1 MIPRTKAKQK
11 KILTQ
16 RDSGRLRLDTQ
27 RVGENSQV
35 SRVASRQSAV
45 VQVNTEESD
54 CAKDNMALGKK
65 TNKQTNIR
73 HTKVVGNLEHFE
85 NYTKYNIS

>member
-1 MIPRTKAKQK
+1 M
-11 KILTQ
+11 TQ
-16 RDSGRLRLDTQ
+16 RDSGRLRFDTQ

-54 CAKDNMALGKK
+54 WAKDNMALGEKK
-65 TNKQTNIR
+65 QTNKQILGTQRLWVIWNILKTTR
-73 HTKVVGNLEHFE
+73 NTTLAN
-85 NYTKYNIS
+85 